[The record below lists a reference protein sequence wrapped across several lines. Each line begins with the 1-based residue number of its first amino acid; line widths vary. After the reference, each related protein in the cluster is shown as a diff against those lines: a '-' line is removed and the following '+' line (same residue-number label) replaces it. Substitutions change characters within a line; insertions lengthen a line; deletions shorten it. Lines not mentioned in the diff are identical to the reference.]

1 MEKRRKRRS
10 AEDVE
15 KSIWEAATT
24 LIEKGGFSHL
34 TTTGIMQK
42 AEIEPVQFYRRYKD
56 LDAFIDEY
64 VKTFDYWFSDVVKVP
79 VSGENNQ
86 TYYEDILCNL
96 FDSLWGNKIM
106 QELLRWE
113 IATDNETS
121 RRTAQLREF
130 HTLPL
135 CKKFADLFSDSDTDI
150 VAVSAL
156 LVGGIYYMILHNR
169 VSAFSG
175 MDLGREQDRERLQK
189 AIKHLSSLLF
199 QDCVQPS
206 AIKIAEAMKRIRFRW
221 KKYPN
226 IQASL
231 YIYLKNFEKSG
242 RGSMLHRSIEA
253 VRTSEC
259 RETV

>member
-156 LVGGIYYMILHNR
+156 LVGGIYYMILH
-169 VSAFSG
+169 SAFSG

-206 AIKIAEAMKRIRFRW
+206 AIKIAEAMKKDSVPLEKISE
-221 KKYPN
+221 YTGIP
-226 IQASL
+226 L
-231 YIYLKNFEKSG
+231 YILEK
-242 RGSMLHRSIEA
+242 L
-253 VRTSEC
+253 
-259 RETV
+259 

>member
-221 KKYPN
+221 KN
-226 IQASL
+226 IR
-231 YIYLKNFEKSG
+231 IYRHPF
-242 RGSMLHRSIEA
+242 IY
-253 VRTSEC
+253 T
-259 RETV
+259 

>member
-79 VSGENNQ
+79 ASGENNQ

-206 AIKIAEAMKRIRFRW
+206 AIKIAEAMKKDSVPLEKISE
-221 KKYPN
+221 YTGIP
-226 IQASL
+226 L
-231 YIYLKNFEKSG
+231 YILEK
-242 RGSMLHRSIEA
+242 L
-253 VRTSEC
+253 
-259 RETV
+259 

>member
-15 KSIWEAATT
+15 KSILGAATA
-24 LIEKGGFSHL
+24 LIQKDGFSHL

-96 FDSLWGNKIM
+96 FDSLWDNKIM

-135 CKKFADLFSDSDTDI
+135 CKKFTDLFSDSDTDI

-156 LVGGIYYMILHNR
+156 LVGGIYYMILHHR

-175 MDLGREQDRERLQK
+175 MDLSREQDRERLQK

-206 AIKIAEAMKRIRFRW
+206 AIKIAEAMKKDSVPLEKISE
-221 KKYPN
+221 YTGIP
-226 IQASL
+226 L
-231 YIYLKNFEKSG
+231 YILEK
-242 RGSMLHRSIEA
+242 L
-253 VRTSEC
+253 
-259 RETV
+259 

>member
-15 KSIWEAATT
+15 KSILEAATA
-24 LIEKGGFSHL
+24 LIRKDGFSHL

-56 LDAFIDEY
+56 LNAFIDEY
-64 VKTFDYWFSDVVKVP
+64 VKKFDYWFSDVVKVP
-79 VSGENNQ
+79 VSGGNDQAN
-86 TYYEDILCNL
+86 YEAILCNL
-96 FDSLWGNKIM
+96 FDSLWNNEIM

-135 CKKFADLFSDSDTDI
+135 CKKFTDLFSESDTDI

-175 MDLGREQDRERLQK
+175 MDLRREQDRERLQK
-189 AIKHLSSLLF
+189 AVKHLSSLLF
-199 QDCVQPS
+199 QDRVQPS
-206 AIKIAEAMKRIRFRW
+206 VIKIAVAMK
-221 KKYPN
+221 KDSVP
-226 IQASL
+226 L
-231 YIYLKNFEKSG
+231 EKISEYTG
-242 RGSMLHRSIEA
+242 IPLHILEKL
-253 VRTSEC
+253 
-259 RETV
+259 

>member
-10 AEDVE
+10 TADVE
-15 KSIWEAATT
+15 KSILEAATA
-24 LIEKGGFSHL
+24 LIQKGGFSHL
-34 TTTGIMQK
+34 TATGIMQK
-42 AEIEPVQFYRRYKD
+42 AEIEPVQFYKRYKD
-56 LDAFIDEY
+56 LDTFIDEY
-64 VKTFDYWFSDVVKVP
+64 VKGFDYWFSDVAKIS
-79 VSGENNQ
+79 VSGEDNQ
-86 TYYEDILCNL
+86 TYYEDILCGL
-96 FDSLWGNKIM
+96 FNSLWDNKIM

-113 IATDNETS
+113 IVTDNETS

-130 HTLPL
+130 YTLPL

-175 MDLGREQDRERLQK
+175 MDLSREQDRERLQK

-206 AIKIAEAMKRIRFRW
+206 VIKIAEAMKKDSVPLEKISE
-221 KKYPN
+221 YTDIP
-226 IQASL
+226 L
-231 YIYLKNFEKSG
+231 YILEK
-242 RGSMLHRSIEA
+242 L
-253 VRTSEC
+253 
-259 RETV
+259 

>member
-15 KSIWEAATT
+15 KSILEAATT
-24 LIEKGGFSHL
+24 LIEKGGFSRL

-64 VKTFDYWFSDVVKVP
+64 VKKFDYWFSGVVKVP

-96 FDSLWGNKIM
+96 FNSLWDNKIM

-135 CKKFADLFSDSDTDI
+135 CQRFADLFSDSDTDI

-206 AIKIAEAMKRIRFRW
+206 VIKIAVAMKKDAVPLEKISG
-221 KKYPN
+221 YTGIP
-226 IQASL
+226 IQIL
-231 YIYLKNFEKSG
+231 EK
-242 RGSMLHRSIEA
+242 I
-253 VRTSEC
+253 
-259 RETV
+259 